1 MKEKL
6 LQYGITAAIGIAI
19 AFIIMGAKGVFAETD
34 TVQVMQILSDSFFV
48 PGVISAGFGLL
59 VDASNGGAFD
69 IFNYG
74 AHIFFSLFRRDVTAR
89 KYRTFY
95 DFRED
100 RKDKKRS
107 VSFMLIVGIV
117 LIVIAVGFLI
127 AYYMLKQ
134 PA

>member
-6 LQYGITAAIGIAI
+6 LQYGITTAIGIAI

-48 PGVISAGFGLL
+48 PGVIIAGFGLL
-59 VDASNGGAFD
+59 VVASNGGAFD
-69 IFNYG
+69 IFIYG

-95 DFRED
+95 DFRHG